1 MRLLP
6 RIFTFCSDRNVRKLR
21 FYRGVGGHPITCACH
36 RQLNHHVQVMLLCTF
51 AWQAC
56 GSLALFLKLD
66 RRAFRQSTLPPFD
79 VHSLSV
85 LTSLQPKPL
94 HEFCPLQEDDAVLQ
108 ALVPLHE
115 LTPPHFTR
123 VAADA
128 SATTAAVANKAA
140 AEAMIRWCLVMS
152 ISPTSQ
158 HLA

>member
-1 MRLLP
+1 
-6 RIFTFCSDRNVRKLR
+6 
-21 FYRGVGGHPITCACH
+21 
-36 RQLNHHVQVMLLCTF
+36 MLLCTF
-51 AWQAC
+51 AWQPC

-140 AEAMIRWCLVMS
+140 AEAMIRWRLVMS

-158 HLA
+158 HLACSRKDREVRPWREGVTAQSL